1 MPSYRVELVV
11 GAVARGVDPGSIVPR
26 AAAAASAFTVVES
39 SDVAVVA
46 GQARVVVRFTESDAD
61 VALQLG
67 EHVAA
72 TVSAVAAVTSFRV
85 TERRGTRWNPVR
97 AAE

>member
-11 GAVARGVDPGSIVPR
+11 GAVSPGVDPGSIVPR
-26 AAAAASAFTVVES
+26 AAAAASEFTIVEA

-61 VALQLG
+61 VALQVG
-67 EHVAA
+67 GHVAA
-72 TVSAVAAVTSFRV
+72 MVGTVAHVPSYRV
-85 TERRGTRWNPVR
+85 TERVGTRWNPVR
-97 AAE
+97 PG